1 MLVLRN
7 LLLGLLLA
15 WQSMALG
22 QGVLAVPQLSGRV
35 IDQAGTL
42 DAATRRKLA
51 DKLLALE
58 TEKGFQVVL
67 LLVPNTAP
75 EDIASYANRV
85 ANEWK
90 IGPRK
95 VGDGVLLVPQ
105 GSSSLQGFQWFD
117 LVIFLMVGA
126 PMIAAVLRGIFGR
139 MHGAPC

>member
-42 DAATRRKLA
+42 DAATQRKLA

-58 TEKGFQVVL
+58 TEKGSQVVL
-67 LLVPNTAP
+67 LLVTNTAP
-75 EDIASYANRV
+75 EDIAS
-85 ANEWK
+85 
-90 IGPRK
+90 
-95 VGDGVLLVPQ
+95 
-105 GSSSLQGFQWFD
+105 
-117 LVIFLMVGA
+117 
-126 PMIAAVLRGIFGR
+126 
-139 MHGAPC
+139 